1 MTRTLLATVLFF
13 IGIIQSYAQ
22 GKVQS
27 LAYETMLST
36 LLSHSVNEMSVSEL
50 AQKTDKV
57 QILDA
62 REKREYEVSHLKQAR
77 WVGYDDFTLNR
88 VKDLDKSKPVVV
100 YCSVGYRSEKISE
113 QLIKAGFKEVYNL
126 YGGIFEWVN
135 QGQPVYKNETQ
146 KTDEVHAYDNVW
158 GIWVNKG
165 NKVYK

>member
-1 MTRTLLATVLFF
+1 MIRTLLAMVLFF
-13 IGIIQSYAQ
+13 IGIIQSNAQ

-57 QILDA
+57 QLLDA
-62 REKREYEVSHLKQAR
+62 REKREYEVSHLKHAH

-113 QLIKAGFKEVYNL
+113 QLIKAGFKDVYNL